1 MIGIFFSL
9 FFVRKKIH
17 FVTFI
22 LWVHWNQEN
31 VQISQVQAQAQ
42 VNEATSGIVQ
52 MHADYTVQ

>member
-1 MIGIFFSL
+1 MLKGL
-9 FFVRKKIH
+9 TRAAPVDMIH

-31 VQISQVQAQAQ
+31 MQISQDQAQAQ

-52 MHADYTVQ
+52 MHAD